1 MSLETIMLSEIEKEE
16 LLAPLPQEKIIDG
29 RDLLR
34 ALLIFLGFFLIFVPK
49 IYLSSEIYYLSRDI
63 TKIKN
68 RLDLL
73 KEENRM
79 LKKNLEDF
87 KFQQLLRMD

>member
-1 MSLETIMLSEIEKEE
+1 MLSEKEREE
-16 LLAPLPQEKIIDG
+16 LLTPLPEGKVIDG
-29 RDLLR
+29 KDLVR
-34 ALLIFLGFFLIFVPK
+34 ALIIFLVFFALFVPK
-49 IYLSSEIYYLSRDI
+49 IYLSSEIYYLSRDV